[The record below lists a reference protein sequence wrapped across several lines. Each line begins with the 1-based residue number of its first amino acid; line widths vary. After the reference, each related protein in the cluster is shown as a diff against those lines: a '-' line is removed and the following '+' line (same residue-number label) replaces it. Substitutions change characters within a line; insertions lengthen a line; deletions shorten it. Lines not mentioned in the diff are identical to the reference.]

1 MGRTTRRRGSV
12 IPEGTVTM
20 LLTDVEGS
28 TVLWEEHP
36 HQMREAMRRH
46 HELGLEAI
54 LRHSGYLPP
63 DQGEGDSLFAVFADA
78 RKGLECA
85 LEFQRSLAKE
95 GWPEGIT
102 IRVRAA
108 LHTGSLELRDGGNYE
123 GLPLNRCARLR
134 SIAHGGQTVVS
145 NATSS
150 VLGGDLPD
158 LATLEDLGVHR
169 LKDLS
174 IPEHVFQ
181 LLHPDLFADFPPL
194 RSLDTRPNNLP
205 LQLTRFVG
213 RIHELPEVEALLGR
227 TKVLTLTGAGGSGKT
242 RLALQV
248 AADRLDDY
256 PAGVWFVELDR
267 VADPALVPRALATA
281 MKVREQPG
289 RTIVETLVDQLGDGV
304 SMVILDNCEHLIDAC
319 AELAATLVAACPQL
333 TLFATSREPLSIS
346 GEVAWTVPPL
356 AEAVHLFVDRAVAAN
371 PRFALDDATA
381 PAVTTICSRLDGIPL
396 AIELAAARV
405 RTMTAQDISR
415 RLDDGFRLLTTGSR
429 MALPRHQTLRAT
441 IDWSYDLLS
450 LPEQIVFR
458 RLSVFA
464 GGLTLDAAEQV
475 CVGRGVDGAA
485 VLDLVPLLVS
495 RSLVILQEDPGR
507 GRYRVLE
514 PIREYGY
521 AELRAAEEEGEVRER
536 HLRWCIHVAE
546 EAEPE
551 LRTGDQVASLDRL
564 QADLDN
570 FRAAFAWSL
579 ARSDATSALRLAS
592 ALLEFWIVRADW
604 SEGREWVEH
613 ALALPGEVDPA
624 LRARALRAAGELADV
639 LSDYPASAASF
650 EESLA
655 LARRVGDDR
664 QIAAAL
670 MGLANEAE
678 RMGRAKDARP
688 LLEEAV
694 ALLRGVGDD
703 PSIARSLG
711 GLAWLEDNYP
721 RARSLWAQHLAAR
734 RKLGN
739 REAIAWAVLQVG
751 WAAEG
756 EGDFGAARDAYE
768 ESLAIGREIGY
779 QRIIARSLT
788 QLGDTARLQ
797 GRLDEARALY
807 EETMPI
813 WREIGHRSGLVDS
826 LRGLG
831 DVAVLEGDHRRAE
844 SLLTESLTV
853 AREIG
858 ARESEARA
866 IQSLAALSR
875 AKARSVDARAR
886 YRDALVLWMEM
897 DHVHGV
903 ASCVRGLGETAVLDG
918 SFQRAARLLGAA
930 GSLMD
935 RVGAAL
941 PPSEQEDLRAATGSV
956 RAQLGAAG
964 LEDEL
969 EAGRALSMEAAA
981 RLAMTD

>member
-1 MGRTTRRRGSV
+1 VS
-12 IPEGTVTM
+12 
-20 LLTDVEGS
+20 
-28 TVLWEEHP
+28 
-36 HQMREAMRRH
+36 A
-46 HELGLEAI
+46 
-54 LRHSGYLPP
+54 PP
-63 DQGEGDSLFAVFADA
+63 CTPV
-78 RKGLECA
+78 
-85 LEFQRSLAKE
+85 RS
-95 GWPEGIT
+95 
-102 IRVRAA
+102 
-108 LHTGSLELRDGGNYE
+108 ELRDGGNYE

-134 SIAHGGQTVVS
+134 SIAHGGQTVLS

-174 IPEHVFQ
+174 VAEHVFQ
-181 LLHPDLFADFPPL
+181 LRHPELLADFPPL
-194 RSLDTRPNNLP
+194 RSLDARPNNLP
-205 LQLTRFVG
+205 RQLTRFVG

-281 MKVREQPG
+281 MKVREQPD

-304 SMVILDNCEHLIDAC
+304 SMVILDNCEHLIEAC
-319 AELAATLVAACPQL
+319 AELAAALLAACPQL

-356 AEAVHLFVDRAVAAN
+356 AEAFHLFVDRAVAAN

-429 MALPRHQTLRAT
+429 TALARHQTLRAT

-464 GGLTLDAAEQV
+464 GGVTLDAAEQV
-475 CVGRGVDGAA
+475 CAGRRVDGAA

-495 RSLVILQEDPGR
+495 RSLVILQEDPDR
-507 GRYRVLE
+507 GRYRLLE

-521 AELRAAEEEGEVRER
+521 AELRAAEEEVDVRER

-551 LRTGDQVASLDRL
+551 LRTGDQAASLDRL

-579 ARSDATSALRLAS
+579 GRSDATSALRLAS

-604 SEGREWVEH
+604 SEGREWAEH

-655 LARRVGDDR
+655 LARRLGDNR

-721 RARSLWAQHLAAR
+721 RARSLWANTWRHDANWGTAR
-734 RKLGN
+734 RSHGPCCRSDGRPKGRGTSRR
-739 REAIAWAVLQVG
+739 RETRTRRASRS
-751 WAAEG
+751 
-756 EGDFGAARDAYE
+756 D
-768 ESLAIGREIGY
+768 
-779 QRIIARSLT
+779 ARSAT
-788 QLGDTARLQ
+788 NASSR
-797 GRLDEARALY
+797 GRSPSSATRRGSRVTSTKPAPC
-807 EETMPI
+807 T
-813 WREIGHRSGLVDS
+813 RRRCRSGERS
-826 LRGLG
+826 GTG
-831 DVAVLEGDHRRAE
+831 AVWLTRSVVSVMSPSSRAITAVPTRYSRRA
-844 SLLTESLTV
+844 SPLL
-853 AREIG
+853 
-858 ARESEARA
+858 
-866 IQSLAALSR
+866 
-875 AKARSVDARAR
+875 ARSVRANWRPARCRVWRRSAER
-886 YRDALVLWMEM
+886 RRDPPTPGLDIETRSPSGWRWITFTASHPASEASVRPRSSM
-897 DHVHGV
+897 DPSNGRPGCSV
-903 ASCVRGLGETAVLDG
+903 
-918 SFQRAARLLGAA
+918 
-930 GSLMD
+930 
-935 RVGAAL
+935 
-941 PPSEQEDLRAATGSV
+941 PPSR
-956 RAQLGAAG
+956 
-964 LEDEL
+964 
-969 EAGRALSMEAAA
+969 
-981 RLAMTD
+981 